1 MRWTDNDFWLFNAK
15 FLASTVPRQ
24 ELHPKLKSGAVMS
37 QGKKRFF
44 KQPKVPELE
53 EAVFFPV

>member
-1 MRWTDNDFWLFNAK
+1 LFNAK